1 MFRRLIICLLFLFL
15 PLGTAVAQ
23 HDAGGCDSVEAQKLS
38 FLVGR
43 WKVKRRFR
51 LSREPEKWEE
61 TQARSKIAYL
71 FADCLLVE
79 QLEGTRQGHPFK
91 AAAMYAHD
99 RNSKK
104 YEWVGT
110 DSEHGV
116 LTLYVGSLD
125 GNELALESKVELSGQ
140 SVLLRRVWAKG
151 PARGFEVRSQ
161 RSGDGGRT
169 WETTWHMVYY

>member
-1 MFRRLIICLLFLFL
+1 MLRLLGICLLLL
-15 PLGTAVAQ
+15 LMTSAVAVAQ
-23 HDAGGCDSVEAQKLS
+23 QGAGGCASAEAQKLS
-38 FLVGR
+38 FLVGE
-43 WKVKRRFR
+43 WKVKSRFR
-51 LSREPEKWEE
+51 LSREPERWEE
-61 TQARSKIAYL
+61 TQVRSKIAYL

-79 QLEGTRQGHPFK
+79 QFEGTRQGHPFK
-91 AAAMYAHD
+91 ATAMYAHD

-104 YEWVGT
+104 YEWVGA

-116 LTLYVGSLD
+116 LTLYTGSLG

-140 SVLLRRVWAKG
+140 TVLLRRVWTKG